1 MAQGVEISR
10 GKYADTLHDT
20 QSFLLGERVKDNKTQ
35 TEWTYV
41 RFDEILNLGDF
52 VRDSVTSDLV
62 AVVASTNY
70 AQVSAISA
78 IGSNLLI
85 DSGQFTDKDYVGAFG
100 QITGNAGIGQAFYIE
115 AMDNVNQVKIRV
127 IATAA
132 GRLGLGDDR
141 GWQVALAADSQYR
154 LRFPGAARQGDG
166 LNDFGRG
173 FVQRAIVAADLGK
186 YGFVC
191 NKGLCFGRVDTDDS
205 SAPEPGFRF
214 IPGTGGLI
222 TGGINTDAEAVNVI
236 AKSHLGAYDSTGSN
250 GVILIDAQ
258 IDDPTLAFRGR
269 DGDTDPRTRTRIE

>member
-41 RFDEILNLGDF
+41 RFDEILNVGDL

-100 QITGNAGIGQAFYIE
+100 AIRDNAGVGQTFYIE

-132 GRLGLGDDR
+132 GQLGLNDDR
-141 GWQVALAADSQYR
+141 GWQVALAADSFYR
-154 LRFPGAARQGDG
+154 LRFPGAVRQGDG
-166 LNDFGRG
+166 VSGFGRG

-191 NKGLCFGRVDTDDS
+191 NKGLCFGRIGRDDS
-205 SAPEPGFRF
+205 NAPAF
-214 IPGTGGLI
+214 GTGYVPSSGGEI
-222 TGGINTDAEAVNVI
+222 TGNIDSDAKVYGIV
-236 AKSHLGAYDSTGSN
+236 AKSQLGGYTGSGS
-250 GVILIDAQ
+250 GVTLIDAQ

-269 DGDTDPRTRTRIE
+269 DGDTDPRIRIRIE

>member
-10 GKYADTLHDT
+10 GRYADTLHET

-52 VRDSVTSDLV
+52 VRDSITSDLV
-62 AVVASTNY
+62 AIVASTTY

-100 QITGNAGIGQAFYIE
+100 QIIDNAGVGQMFYIE

-132 GRLGLGDDR
+132 EQLGLNDDR

-154 LRFPGAARQGDG
+154 LRFPGAVRQGDG
-166 LNDFGRG
+166 LSDFARG

-191 NKGLCFGRVDTDDS
+191 NKGLCFGRFIADDS
-205 SAPEPGFRF
+205 TAPN
-214 IPGTGGLI
+214 PGTPYRPSANGLI
-222 TGGINTDAEAVNVI
+222 TGGINTDTEAVNVI
-236 AKSHLGAYDSTGSN
+236 AKSHLGGSTSPSN
-250 GVILIDAQ
+250 GLVLIDAQ

-269 DGDTDPRTRTRIE
+269 DGDTDPRIRIRIE

>member
-52 VRDSVTSDLV
+52 VRDSITADLV
-62 AVVASTNY
+62 AVVASTTN
-70 AQVSAISA
+70 AQVTAISA

-100 QITGNAGIGQAFYIE
+100 HITDNAGVGQMFYIE

-132 GRLGLGDDR
+132 GQLGLNDDR
-141 GWQVALAADSQYR
+141 GWQVALAADSRYR
-154 LRFPGAARQGDG
+154 LRFPGAVRQGDG

-191 NKGLCFGRVDTDDS
+191 NKGLCFGRIDRDDS
-205 SAPEPGFRF
+205 SVPAAGTRF
-214 IPGTGGLI
+214 IPDTGGLI
-222 TGGINTDAEAVNVI
+222 TGALDSDAKVSNI
-236 AKSHLGAYDSTGSN
+236 IGKSHLSAYTGTGN

-269 DGDTDPRTRTRIE
+269 DGDTDPRIRIHIE

>member
-10 GKYADTLHDT
+10 GKYADTLHET

-41 RFDEILNLGDF
+41 RFDEILNVGDF
-52 VRDSVTSDLV
+52 VRDSVTADLV
-62 AVVASTNY
+62 AIESGTTY
-70 AQVSAISA
+70 AQVTAISA

-85 DSGQFTDKDYVGAFG
+85 DSGQFADKDYVGAFG
-100 QITGNAGIGQAFYIE
+100 MIADNAGVGQMFYIE
-115 AMDNVNQVKIRV
+115 AMDDVNQVKIRV

-154 LRFPGAARQGDG
+154 LRFPGAVRQGDG
-166 LNDFGRG
+166 VNGFGRG

-191 NKGLCFGRVDTDDS
+191 NKGLCFGRFLADDS
-205 SAPEPGFRF
+205 TIANQ
-214 IPGTGGLI
+214 GTPFVPLSGGRI
-222 TGGINTDAEAVNVI
+222 TGSINTDTEAVNVI
-236 AKSHLGAYDSTGSN
+236 AKSQLGGNTSPSN

-269 DGDTDPRTRTRIE
+269 DGDIDPRIRIRIE